1 MNPTKHAHTN
11 YRMLK
16 PFLDGLGQAESRQY
30 EYGGYMPLSVNLLYK
45 EKDGVVYSLAHYGE
59 QCGDLMADPDM
70 ELKVNRESG
79 TVEPLT
85 YRNDFMGLFQEV
97 YITQNG
103 QLLYSKRLR
112 SELDEFLWQWLKN
125 IHDQGFT
132 RCL

>member
-1 MNPTKHAHTN
+1 MVEQIRSFLLVGGMPEAVSEWIEAHD
-11 YRMLK
+11 Y
-16 PFLDGLGQAESRQY
+16 
-30 EYGGYMPLSVNLLYK
+30 
-45 EKDGVVYSLAHYGE
+45 LACTHVHR
-59 QCGDLMADPDM
+59 DIMD
-70 ELKVNRESG
+70 
-79 TVEPLT
+79 T

-103 QLLYSKRLR
+103 QRLYSKRLR